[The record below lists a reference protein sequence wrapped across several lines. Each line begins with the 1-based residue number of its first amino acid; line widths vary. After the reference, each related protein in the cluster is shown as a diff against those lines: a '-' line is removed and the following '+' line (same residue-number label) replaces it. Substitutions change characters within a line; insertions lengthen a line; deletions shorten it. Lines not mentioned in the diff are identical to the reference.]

1 MKSFLQN
8 NDKEVYSMY
17 NEEKSVIAE
26 IFIRNLK
33 KKFNDFNVKKCAF

>member
-8 NDKEVYSMY
+8 NDKEVYSMH

-33 KKFNDFNVKKCAF
+33 KKVINT